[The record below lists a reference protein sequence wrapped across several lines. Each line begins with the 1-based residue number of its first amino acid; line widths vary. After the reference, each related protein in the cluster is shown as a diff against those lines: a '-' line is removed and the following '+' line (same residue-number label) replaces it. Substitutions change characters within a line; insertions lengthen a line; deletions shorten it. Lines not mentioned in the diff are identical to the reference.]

1 MLLEEKGKLQTE
13 NMELLNQLSC
23 LQDKYS
29 DAIKDIEHSASQ
41 IEELTAMSN
50 TYKNEAQEMKIRVGE
65 LTAELEDCA
74 NNKFAKKG
82 NSMFSEFVDE
92 RLRLE
97 KDLLKLKSE
106 NDWLRAVVQKKNDEN
121 DSLREELVIALESAG
136 GGRAPGGNEAVS
148 FELNHLRNEIAIL
161 REKNVE
167 RIQNMHSSTDDQIVD
182 GRVNKF
188 ASVILESVR

>member
-13 NMELLNQLSC
+13 NIELLNQLSC
-23 LQDKYS
+23 LQDKLS

-50 TYKNEAQEMKIRVGE
+50 TYKNEAQEMIIRIVE

-106 NDWLRAVVQKKNDEN
+106 NDWLRAVVQKKNDKN
-121 DSLREELVIALESAG
+121 DSLREELVIALGSAG
-136 GGRAPGGNEAVS
+136 GDGNEAVS
-148 FELNHLRNEIAIL
+148 FELNRFRSETAMLRDKMSNAFKICTPPLTI
-161 REKNVE
+161 RSRTVE
-167 RIQNMHSSTDDQIVD
+167 STNLHQLSW
-182 GRVNKF
+182 R
-188 ASVILESVR
+188 ASG